1 MTHRSWKACQYKSI
15 SLSTPYG
22 REESSAPRGHIA
34 RSVLSILTDNGNE
47 FQSFMTEDEH
57 SRQQPF
63 SGIRHLGYVQIKLD
77 WTRTWQ
83 LSIRRSQATVGV
95 ELSPH
100 MVTHEPAMLAQGC
113 STLLSPPFPPMYRF
127 LVHFTTFIHLYRAT
141 AQRKLMPLSWR
152 RKYSRIGYLQ
162 SF

>member
-1 MTHRSWKACQYKSI
+1 M
-15 SLSTPYG
+15 
-22 REESSAPRGHIA
+22 
-34 RSVLSILTDNGNE
+34 LSILTDNGNE

-127 LVHFTTFIHLYRAT
+127 LVHFTTFIHLYRADLT
-141 AQRKLMPLSWR
+141 CKEPPRSASSCLSAGEGNTPVLAISSHSKRLVLR
-152 RKYSRIGYLQ
+152 RHYHNRAGMRQ
-162 SF
+162 D

>member
-1 MTHRSWKACQYKSI
+1 
-15 SLSTPYG
+15 
-22 REESSAPRGHIA
+22 
-34 RSVLSILTDNGNE
+34 
-47 FQSFMTEDEH
+47 MTEDEH

-127 LVHFTTFIHLYRAT
+127 LVHFTTFIHLYRTSHRA
-141 AQRKLMPLSWR
+141 AQAHASQLEKEILPYWLSPVILNAS
-152 RKYSRIGYLQ
+152 YCDGIITIGQ
-162 SF
+162 E